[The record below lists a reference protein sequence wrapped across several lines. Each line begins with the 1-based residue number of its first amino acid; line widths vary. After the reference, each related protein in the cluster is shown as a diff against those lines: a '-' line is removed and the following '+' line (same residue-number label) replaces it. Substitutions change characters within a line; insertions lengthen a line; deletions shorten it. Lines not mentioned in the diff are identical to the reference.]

1 MVQEESIVL
10 NAMVHRYAPTNSER
24 ADVRNAVA
32 QKCAFM
38 EMTSYLVFHVM
49 DQTYANMINS
59 NINAQS
65 ARVKMYVNM
74 VNAKQFVHNATVVIF
89 ALINNNEI
97 NVLHVLPPVLAN
109 IVRQYPYYIPTGN
122 PIVSDATACSIQKPI
137 FREST
142 N

>member
-1 MVQEESIVL
+1 MDP
-10 NAMVHRYAPTNSER
+10 MYAS
-24 ADVRNAVA
+24 
-32 QKCAFM
+32 
-38 EMTSYLVFHVM
+38 
-49 DQTYANMINS
+49 MINS

-74 VNAKQFVHNATVVIF
+74 VNAKQFAWNVTVVIF

-97 NVLHVLPPVLAN
+97 NALYAHHLAPVN
-109 IVRQYPYYIPTGN
+109 IARQFLYYNPTGS

>member
-1 MVQEESIVL
+1 MK
-10 NAMVHRYAPTNSER
+10 ARRYATTNYER
-24 ADVRNAVA
+24 VDAWNAVA

-49 DQTYANMINS
+49 GQMYANMINS
-59 NINAQS
+59 NINAPS

-74 VNAKQFVHNATVVIF
+74 VNVKPF
-89 ALINNNEI
+89 ALIVHLL
-97 NVLHVLPPVLAN
+97 VLVSIA
-109 IVRQYPYYIPTGN
+109 RQFLYYNPTGN
-122 PIVSDATACSIQKPI
+122 PIVSDATAYSIQKPI